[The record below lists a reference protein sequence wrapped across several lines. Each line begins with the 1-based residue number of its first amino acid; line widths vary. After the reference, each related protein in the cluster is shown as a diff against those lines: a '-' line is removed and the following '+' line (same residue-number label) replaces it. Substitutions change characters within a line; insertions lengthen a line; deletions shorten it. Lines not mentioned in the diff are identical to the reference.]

1 MAKRKFGKDE
11 IKFVLASFSAATYQ
25 EHGSHSFAAG
35 YFESLI
41 ASILVDSPRHK
52 QIEIMMQIA
61 DHEIDA
67 KIKRAEA
74 STMAKITHMA

>member
-1 MAKRKFGKDE
+1 MTKRKFEKQE
-11 IKFVLASFSAATYQ
+11 IKSVLESFSAATYQ

-52 QIEIMMQIA
+52 QLEIMMQVAGHSLNDILEEA
-61 DHEIDA
+61 RID
-67 KIKRAEA
+67 R
-74 STMAKITHMA
+74 MA

>member
-1 MAKRKFGKDE
+1 MAKRKFEKQE
-11 IKFVLASFSAATYQ
+11 IKFVLASFSSATYQ

-52 QIEIMMQIA
+52 QLEIMMQVAGHSLNDILEEA
-61 DHEIDA
+61 RID
-67 KIKRAEA
+67 R
-74 STMAKITHMA
+74 MA